1 MTTAIYDGRCVL
13 CKQTRRVVVALDWL
27 KRVEFLDIHDWD
39 SVHARYPAL
48 NYDDALGEIHVV
60 GQNGEMIG
68 GFWATRRLLR
78 DLPLG
83 LPLWLIL
90 RLPGMNLLGPRFYR
104 FVARNRYAINRFFGV
119 KLEDCGN
126 GACKIP
132 N

>member
-13 CKQTRRVVVALDWL
+13 CRQTRRMVTALDWL
-27 KRVEFLDIHDWD
+27 RRIEFLDIHDWE

-48 NYDDALGEIHVV
+48 SYADAMGEIHVV
-60 GQNGEMIG
+60 GRHGEMLG
-68 GFWATRRLLR
+68 GFWAMRRMLR

-83 LPLWLIL
+83 FPLWIIL
-90 RLPGMNLLGPRFYR
+90 LLPGMNWLGPKVYG
-104 FVARNRYAINRFFGV
+104 FVARHRYAINRFFGV
-119 KLEDCGN
+119 ELEDCGN